1 MTRFWNRMFA
11 TQTEKKV
18 FIYAAG
24 IVFLLWLCILLFC
37 CIWGKYISRVEIIPG
52 MEWYLVRAGN
62 SRIVWGDK
70 GVVAEGNLSLTFCD
84 DGIEI
89 SCRDGRIFYLDV
101 VRNVILTSDGSF
113 VQDRSSD
120 YMQGRLVDFSAE
132 SVMGP
137 YGQIGADDFKK
148 ERKAFLKRVF
158 KGRLDLG
165 LMDMYMPRRKSLDA
179 KRMRW
184 WDSEVMDGR

>member
-18 FIYAAG
+18 FVYAAG

-37 CIWGKYISRVEIIPG
+37 CTWGKYISKVEVIPG
-52 MEWYLVRAGN
+52 MEWYLVSFGN

-84 DGIEI
+84 DCIEV
-89 SCRDGRIFYLDV
+89 SCGRGRVVYLDV
-101 VRNVILTSDGSF
+101 VKNVVLLSDGSF
-113 VQDRSSD
+113 VSDRKPD
-120 YMQGRLVDFSAE
+120 YESGSTIFCAE